1 MKFAELR
8 RTLHRIVLA
17 GLPAL
22 ALTSCDA
29 DHKTKVVQIQQPASP
44 ALQQLINAC
53 ATGVDPS
60 ACAVLCNETGFTD
73 VVGCELTREGAVA
86 TVTIDYEGKETC
98 GVAGRRPAGLRAPG
112 AIASASAAGAWLAG
126 AARLEAASVHA
137 FVALARDLSAHGAPA
152 ALRRAAVRAAH
163 EEACHAA
170 AVGALAAAAGAAPA
184 PVDVPPPR
192 RRSLVAMAIENATE
206 GCVGETWAALIAHW
220 QAQHAADPAARAVL
234 AAIADD
240 ETGHAELAWA
250 TNRWAER
257 RLDARGRAR
266 VAAAR
271 RRAVARLEAN
281 VGRAVPAGE
290 VVHRLGVPD
299 RGAARRLFAEARAR
313 LWA

>member
-1 MKFAELR
+1 MCVSEP
-8 RTLHRIVLA
+8 
-17 GLPAL
+17 PARL
-22 ALTSCDA
+22 ALLVAACQADPDQCWALCNQILSETIGYTQAATCQVKHYPTVHEAVIGYDA
-29 DHKTKVVQIQQPASP
+29 D
-44 ALQQLINAC
+44 
-53 ATGVDPS
+53 TG
-60 ACAVLCNETGFTD
+60 
-73 VVGCELTREGAVA
+73 
-86 TVTIDYEGKETC
+86 DYEAGC
-98 GVAGRRPAGLRAPG
+98 PVPGRRPPGLGRFRG
-112 AIASASAAGAWLAG
+112 ASARGPAAAWLSSAAW
-126 AARLEAASVHA
+126 LEAASVHA